1 MPNPRWDLIGGP
13 IRGLRLPFQAWEAL
27 RKEGITTS
35 DRLRAMADE
44 IHTLPGIGPKT
55 AQLIRDEL
63 ARVTSSR
70 MAPD

>member
-27 RKEGITTS
+27 RKEGITTV
-35 DRLRAMADE
+35 DRLRVVADE

-55 AQLIRDEL
+55 AQLIREEL
-63 ARVTSSR
+63 ARVTSSPK
-70 MAPD
+70 AL